1 MGEGEE
7 REKMGERGSGTRTRG
22 IGGTETGRDGIR
34 AERGGCLARGKC
46 KNAGIGVGAHLEL
59 LEVDGAVAVL
69 VLELELAR
77 HELLV
82 PRRVRG
88 EDVKVVEQL
97 AHLSLPVWV
106 GRIASSVSVDG

>member
-1 MGEGEE
+1 
-7 REKMGERGSGTRTRG
+7 MGERGSGTRTRG

-34 AERGGCLARGKC
+34 AERGGRLARGKC
-46 KNAGIGVGAHLEL
+46 MKRMRELGVGAHLEL

-69 VLELELAR
+69 VLELELSR

>member
-1 MGEGEE
+1 MGFARSVAVASPEGNACM
-7 REKMGERGSGTRTRG
+7 RE
-22 IGGTETGRDGIR
+22 
-34 AERGGCLARGKC
+34 L
-46 KNAGIGVGAHLEL
+46 GVCAHLEL